1 MKDLIT
7 NFNKFEEELSIDAS
21 NVSGDYSPGEGH
33 RMSQQTKEETLKL
46 KIKNLKPS
54 EVQVI
59 ITELQ
64 PQVKTSTED
73 SRQWLLRFFLSQLKQ
88 NKTELIN
95 KYFSDTINTLN
106 G

>member
-7 NFNKFEEELSIDAS
+7 SFDKFEEEMSIDAS

-33 RMSQQTKEETLKL
+33 IMSQQTKEETLKL
-46 KIKNLKPS
+46 KIKNLTPS
-54 EVQVI
+54 EVEVI

-64 PQVKTSTED
+64 PQVKASTED

-95 KYFSDTINTLN
+95 KYFSDNKDSLN